1 MDIRAQRHAVNEAR
15 LSYGELRNQL
25 SAVTPE
31 QCGGGPACSGA
42 GAPEEILVFD
52 APLFRIGSYFNA
64 PKLILP
70 RTLQLVDTLTW
81 QKGHHRLRL
90 GVDWEHSHLQSVH
103 SLYQS
108 PQITL
113 WGPSNLLASP
123 ATRPLYDALPITL
136 RDPAAGP
143 PSFEDILQLPVRS
156 VTLGVGDPRQPGPYN
171 NRQVTR
177 IDVVRLST
185 QDSWTLRPRLTLT
198 TASSTSIARTST
210 TRTSRG
216 RRTWPPC
223 SAATSRRR
231 TEARAASILRSAW
244 PGPSVPSGKTVI
256 HGGGGLYHEP
266 VDFFFPISNAARS
279 GLPATAASRSTG
291 RSSGSTSAARP
302 RASAGP
308 TSSR

>member
-1 MDIRAQRHAVNEAR
+1 VVNPNHLDFDLVNARVDGRVGERHNGFLRYSLDRNEALAPPSTGIFMPSNWQSSDTR
-15 LSYGELRNQL
+15 AFQVQGGWTSVLSGTPSTRHGSPTASCATSSRPSLR
-25 SAVTPE
+25 SSVE
-31 QCGGGPACSGA
+31 GDRPAAGA

-81 QKGHHRLRL
+81 QKGTHRLRL

-143 PSFEDILQLPVRS
+143 P
-156 VTLGVGDPRQPGPYN
+156 
-171 NRQVTR
+171 
-177 IDVVRLST
+177 
-185 QDSWTLRPRLTLT
+185 
-198 TASSTSIARTST
+198 ASRTS
-210 TRTSRG
+210 SSS
-216 RRTWPPC
+216 P
-223 SAATSRRR
+223 SAA
-231 TEARAASILRSAW
+231 
-244 PGPSVPSGKTVI
+244 
-256 HGGGGLYHEP
+256 
-266 VDFFFPISNAARS
+266 
-279 GLPATAASRSTG
+279 
-291 RSSGSTSAARP
+291 
-302 RASAGP
+302 
-308 TSSR
+308 